1 MSEAIF
7 WIIFICVTIWA
18 TTGLIAKIE
27 SEMEIDPYQLY

>member
-1 MSEAIF
+1 MNEVFF
-7 WIIFICVTIWA
+7 WIFIVCVTIWA